1 MIFLNAWLQPEN
13 GHADVFFP
21 ISVQTERAG
30 HYTNFEGVESAFA
43 PCFAKADTVADA
55 EALFAAL
62 AVGPESGA

>member
-1 MIFLNAWLQPEN
+1 VPN

-30 HYTNFEGVESAFA
+30 HYTNCEGVESAFA